1 MVCNWQIACQVAV
14 YLPSGY
20 GPILQQDANDIKRA
34 APAQEVIVLR
44 ISFSPPD
51 ISDLEIKYVTDAL
64 RSGWITT
71 GPRTKQF
78 ERNLSEACDTS
89 MTICLN
95 SATSAMEV
103 ALMLFGAGPG
113 DEVITSAYTY
123 TASASVI
130 HHVGA
135 KVVLV
140 DTEPGTYF
148 MDPEQLRLAINERT
162 KAIIPVDIG
171 GVMADYDR
179 IFEVVREARGVFKP
193 ATELQEV
200 FGRPLVLADAAHSFG
215 ATYHGKPSGSVGDFT
230 AFSFHAVKNL
240 TTAEGGSI
248 TWKDHAHLD
257 NSEVYHDLQLLSL
270 HGQNKDALS
279 KLKLGAWEYD
289 IVHPGQKCNM
299 TDIMAAL
306 GLAQMKRFPELSKK
320 RFATIKAYDDAF
332 LPLGIESLQ
341 HKGPNHQGNGHLYM
355 ARVPGINEEQR
366 NEIIA
371 RMAVEGVAC
380 NVHFKPLPMF
390 TAYKKMG
397 FDIADFPNA
406 YNQYSNEITLP
417 THTLLSDKDVEYI
430 IKKFKAIT
438 APYLG

>member
-1 MVCNWQIACQVAV
+1 M
-14 YLPSGY
+14 
-20 GPILQQDANDIKRA
+20 
-34 APAQEVIVLR
+34 R
-44 ISFSPPD
+44 IPFSPPD

-71 GPRTKQF
+71 GPRTKEF
-78 ERNLSEACDTS
+78 ERELSEFYNTS
-89 MTICLN
+89 MTICLS

-103 ALMLFGAGPG
+103 ALLLFGVGPG

-130 HHVGA
+130 YHVGA
-135 KVVLV
+135 KIVLV

-148 MDPEQLRLAINERT
+148 MDPEQLRLVINERT
-162 KAIIPVDIG
+162 KAVIPVDIG

-179 IFEVVREARGVFKP
+179 IFEVVRESRGKFKP
-193 ATELQEV
+193 ATEMQEV
-200 FGRPLVLADAAHSFG
+200 YGRPLVLADAAHSIG
-215 ATYHGKPSGSVGDFT
+215 ASNRGRPSGSVGDFT

-240 TTAEGGSI
+240 TTAEGGAI
-248 TWKDHAHLD
+248 TWRDHAHLD

-299 TDIMAAL
+299 TDIMASM
-306 GLAQMKRFPELSKK
+306 GLAQLKRFPELTQK
-320 RFATIKAYDDAF
+320 RMKTIRAYDDAF
-332 LPLGIESLQ
+332 LPMGVESLQ
-341 HKGPNHQGNGHLYM
+341 HHGPDHQGNGHLYL
-355 ARVPGINEEQR
+355 ARIPGITEEQR

-371 RMAVEGVAC
+371 QMAVRGIAC

-397 FDIADFPNA
+397 FDIADYPNA
-406 YNQYSNEITLP
+406 YAQYSNEITLP
-417 THTLLSDKDVEYI
+417 THTLLSEKDVEYV
-430 IKKFKAIT
+430 IKHFKACV